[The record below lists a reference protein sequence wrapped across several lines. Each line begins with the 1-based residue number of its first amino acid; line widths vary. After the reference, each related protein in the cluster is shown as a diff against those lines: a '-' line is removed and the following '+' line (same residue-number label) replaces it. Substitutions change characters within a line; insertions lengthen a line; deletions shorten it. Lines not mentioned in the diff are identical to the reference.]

1 MIETYRARYLN
12 CIDSEFQVTFMEIKW
27 LGHASW
33 MIKTGETVIYL
44 DPYEGEYTEKARII
58 ASSHSHQDHCK
69 PEKVKSAIT
78 SDTVIIAP
86 RDCAE
91 KYGGSV
97 TSLKP
102 GDKLKVGRVEIEA
115 VEAYNNKRFRSPG
128 QPFHP
133 KGLGVGY
140 LVKAEGKTIY
150 HTGDSDFIPEM
161 KEIRGIDVMLVPS
174 GGTYT
179 MDNEEAAEA
188 VLAVQPKI
196 ALPMHIWDTNPNELK
211 MKVESASNVKVQI
224 LKPGDAIKI

>member
-1 MIETYRARYLN
+1 M
-12 CIDSEFQVTFMEIKW
+12 
-27 LGHASW
+27 
-33 MIKTGETVIYL
+33 
-44 DPYEGEYTEKARII
+44 
-58 ASSHSHQDHCK
+58 
-69 PEKVKSAIT
+69 
-78 SDTVIIAP
+78 IIAP

-91 KYGGSV
+91 KFGGSV

-179 MDNEEAAEA
+179 MDNDEAAEA
-188 VLAVQPKI
+188 VLAVHPKI

-224 LKPGDAIKI
+224 LKPGEVIKI